1 MITLD
6 SVPRLTINNKRI
18 MGMLGVYML
27 ADEATIERLSNDED
41 LFEAVEEYG
50 DESTTIAYD
59 IDKLWDGL
67 HFLLTGVS
75 AQETIENNPLSE
87 AIVGTKIF
95 DCEDFIAY
103 TYPNHIK
110 DIVDAL
116 NKADIEVLI
125 ESMDL
130 SKFRK
135 AKIYPNIWVKKDEK
149 QLKAELKKEFLN
161 LKAFYENALNSQTG
175 VLVSIY

>member
-1 MITLD
+1 MMKIYLK
-6 SVPRLTINNKRI
+6 LLKN
-18 MGMLGVYML
+18 
-27 ADEATIERLSNDED
+27 
-41 LFEAVEEYG
+41 
-50 DESTTIAYD
+50 

-75 AQETIENNPLSE
+75 AQETIENDPLSE

>member
-1 MITLD
+1 
-6 SVPRLTINNKRI
+6 
-18 MGMLGVYML
+18 MLGVYML

-130 SKFRK
+130 SKF
-135 AKIYPNIWVKKDEK
+135 EL
-149 QLKAELKKEFLN
+149 LK
-161 LKAFYENALNSQTG
+161 YIQISG
-175 VLVSIY
+175 

>member
-1 MITLD
+1 
-6 SVPRLTINNKRI
+6 

-27 ADEATIERLSNDED
+27 ADEATIERLSNDDD

-50 DESTTIAYD
+50 DQETTIAYD

-67 HFLLTGVS
+67 HFLLTDVS
-75 AQETIENNPLSE
+75 AEEPIEGNFLSE
-87 AIVGTKIF
+87 AIVGTDVF

-103 TYPNHIK
+103 TIPSHIK
-110 DIVDAL
+110 EIIDAL
-116 NKADIEVLI
+116 NKVDIEALI
-125 ESMDL
+125 GNMDL

-135 AKIYPNIWVKKDEK
+135 AKIYPNIWVKKDEEL
-149 QLKAELKKEFLN
+149 LKAELKKEFLN
-161 LKAFYENALNSQTG
+161 LRAFYENALNSQTG

>member
-1 MITLD
+1 
-6 SVPRLTINNKRI
+6 
-18 MGMLGVYML
+18 ML

-75 AQETIENNPLSE
+75 AQETIENDPLSE

-95 DCEDFIAY
+95 DCEDFY
-103 TYPNHIK
+103 
-110 DIVDAL
+110 
-116 NKADIEVLI
+116 
-125 ESMDL
+125 
-130 SKFRK
+130 
-135 AKIYPNIWVKKDEK
+135 
-149 QLKAELKKEFLN
+149 
-161 LKAFYENALNSQTG
+161 
-175 VLVSIY
+175 SIYIP

>member
-1 MITLD
+1 
-6 SVPRLTINNKRI
+6 
-18 MGMLGVYML
+18 ML

-135 AKIYPNIWVKKDEK
+135 T
-149 QLKAELKKEFLN
+149 LN
-161 LKAFYENALNSQTG
+161 AFSKYEESVISTPASFMTSNGYLLLPAFK
-175 VLVSIY
+175 

>member
-1 MITLD
+1 M
-6 SVPRLTINNKRI
+6 R
-18 MGMLGVYML
+18 MLGVYML
-27 ADEATIERLSNDED
+27 ADEATIERLSNDDD

-50 DESTTIAYD
+50 DKEATVAYD

-75 AQETIENNPLSE
+75 AEKPIEGNPLSE
-87 AIVGTKIF
+87 AIVGTNVF

-103 TYPNHIK
+103 TIPNHIK
-110 DIVDAL
+110 EIVDAL
-116 NKADIEVLI
+116 NKVDIEVLI
-125 ESMDL
+125 GKMDL

-135 AKIYPNIWVKKDEK
+135 AKIYPNIWVKKDEE
-149 QLKAELKKEFLN
+149 QLKAELEKEFLN
-161 LKAFYENALNSQTG
+161 LKVFYENALNSQTG

>member
-6 SVPRLTINNKRI
+6 SVPRLAINNKRI

-50 DESTTIAYD
+50 
-59 IDKLWDGL
+59 
-67 HFLLTGVS
+67 VS
-75 AQETIENNPLSE
+75 AQETIENDPLSE

-135 AKIYPNIWVKKDEK
+135 TKIYPNIWVKKDEK